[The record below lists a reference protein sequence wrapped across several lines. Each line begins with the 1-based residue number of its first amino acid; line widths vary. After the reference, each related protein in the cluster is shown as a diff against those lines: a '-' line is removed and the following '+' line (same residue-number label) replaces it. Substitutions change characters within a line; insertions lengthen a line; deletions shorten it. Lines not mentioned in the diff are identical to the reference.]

1 MSRPE
6 ALWARDAWAEQVWCS
21 TLRAN
26 DRLVALAYA
35 DHARDGLDSVFVT
48 VERLVARTDLSR
60 STVLR
65 CVARLRE
72 LGWFELVEPARQ
84 HRAPR
89 YALRMPTPSRDE
101 DDAVQGSQ
109 RDTPE
114 GSHADTPGA
123 TRGVT
128 VDARGVSRSA
138 RGVSV
143 TPDLSPH
150 LSPHHPVRAGQAAS
164 APSGADGRGAGADP
178 RRPDVV
184 RAALDAGVGARLIDR
199 VVDLALDDTGTHSPA
214 GRMSRDAGWR
224 GRLIGRASE
233 QSRATERAEA
243 TAAEQARLHREI
255 IRHGES
261 GVHALAEARYA
272 QGRAAS
278 DGSLPVLRQAIH
290 DLAEASRAPARAAY
304 GPPTTAGRRATC

>member
-6 ALWARDAWAEQVWCS
+6 ALRARDAWAEQVWCS

-101 DDAVQGSQ
+101 DDAVQRSQ

-150 LSPHHPVRAGQAAS
+150 LSPHHPVRAGGVGSTAS
-164 APSGADGRGAGADP
+164 GADP

-184 RAALDAGVGARLIDR
+184 RAALDAGVDAGLVDR
-199 VVDLALDDTGTHSPA
+199 VVDLALTDTGTRTPA
-214 GRMSRDAGWR
+214 GRMARDAGWR
-224 GRLIGRASE
+224 ERLVGRAGE
-233 QSRATERAEA
+233 QDRAVRRADS
-243 TAAEQARLHREI
+243 TAAERTRLRHEVA
-255 IRHGES
+255 RHGQA
-261 GVHALAEARYA
+261 GARALTEARYA
-272 QGRAAS
+272 QGRPAG
-278 DGSLPVLRQAIH
+278 DESLTVLRQAIH
-290 DLAEASRAPARAAY
+290 DLAEASRAPTRAASAL
-304 GPPTTAGRRATC
+304 PTTARMRTTC